1 MEKYNKPPLSY
12 DKQIELLA
20 SRGLIVADRPKAE
33 KFLSQVNYYRFSA
46 YCLPFESKRHQFHSG
61 VTFERIQ
68 QLYEFD
74 RHLRF
79 LVDEALE
86 VIEISVRATIS
97 YYLAC
102 KYGAFVHE
110 DAKSFF
116 DKAKHAE
123 WIAKIHDETTRSKE
137 TFIEHYAKKYEGFP
151 QLPLWMAVE
160 VMSFGALS
168 QLYHNLLRPDQISLA
183 KVVGYHSTVLSSW
196 LHTFTYIRNMCAH
209 HSRIWNR
216 ELSIAMVVPKH
227 GSWQTIN
234 TKRVGS
240 VVFAINNFL
249 SKLPIEQRIRKEW
262 HAEMDTLLNQPVNIP
277 KFYEVMGFRD
287 NWKESPLWKDNES
300 QNTKPSIQSPN

>member
-1 MEKYNKPPLSY
+1 MEKYNKLSLSY
-12 DKQIELLA
+12 DKQIDLLA
-20 SRGLIVADRPKAE
+20 SRGLIFADWSKAE

-46 YCLPFESKRHQFHSG
+46 YCLPFESKRHQFHAG

-74 RHLRF
+74 RRLRF
-79 LVDEALE
+79 LIDEALE
-86 VIEISVRATIS
+86 VIEISMRSTIS

-110 DAKSFF
+110 NTNIFF
-116 DKAKHAE
+116 DKSKHAE

-168 QLYHNLLRPDQISLA
+168 QLYHNLLRDDQISLA
-183 KVVGYHSTVLSSW
+183 KVAGYHSTVLSSW

-216 ELSIAMVVPKH
+216 ELSIAMVVPKRDGWH
-227 GSWQTIN
+227 DIN

-240 VVFAINNFL
+240 VVFAINNFM
-249 SKLPIEQRIRKEW
+249 SKLPIEQRIRNEW
-262 HAEMDTLLNQPVNIP
+262 HAEMKALLNQPVNIP
-277 KFYEVMGFRD
+277 KFYAVMGFLD
-287 NWKESPLWKDNES
+287 NWKESPLWENGV
-300 QNTKPSIQSPN
+300 

>member
-12 DKQIELLA
+12 DKQLDLLA
-20 SRGLIVADRPKAE
+20 SRGLIFADRSKAE

-46 YCLPFESKRHQFHSG
+46 YCLPFELRRHQFHAG
-61 VTFERIQ
+61 ITFERIQ

-74 RHLRF
+74 RRLRF
-79 LVDEALE
+79 LIDEALE
-86 VIEISVRATIS
+86 VIEISVRSTIS

-110 DAKSFF
+110 DVKIFF
-116 DKAKHAE
+116 DKSKHAE

-137 TFIEHYAKKYEGFP
+137 TFIEHYATKYDGFP

-168 QLYHNLLRPDQISLA
+168 QLYHNLLRDDQISLA
-183 KVVGYHSTVLSSW
+183 KVAGYHSTVVSSW

-216 ELSIAMVVPKH
+216 ELSIAMVVPKQ
-227 GSWQTIN
+227 GSWQDIN

-249 SKLPIEQRIRKEW
+249 SKLPIEQRIRNEW
-262 HAEMDTLLNQPVNIP
+262 HAEMNTLLNQPVNIP

-287 NWKESPLWKDNES
+287 KWKESPLWKDGA
-300 QNTKPSIQSPN
+300 

>member
-12 DKQIELLA
+12 DKQLNLLA
-20 SRGLIVADRPKAE
+20 SRGLIFADRLKAE

-46 YCLPFESKRHQFHSG
+46 YCLPFELKRHQFHSG
-61 VTFERIQ
+61 ITFERIQ

-74 RHLRF
+74 RRLRF
-79 LVDEALE
+79 LIDEALE
-86 VIEISVRATIS
+86 VIEISVRSAIS

-110 DAKSFF
+110 DAKNFF
-116 DKAKHAE
+116 DKSKHAE
-123 WIAKIHDETTRSKE
+123 WITKIHDETTRSKE
-137 TFIEHYAKKYEGFP
+137 TFIEHYAKKYDGFP
-151 QLPLWMAVE
+151 QLPLWMAIE
-160 VMSFGALS
+160 VISFGALS
-168 QLYHNLLRPDQISLA
+168 QLYHNLLRDDQISLA
-183 KVVGYHSTVLSSW
+183 KVAGYHSTVLSSW

-216 ELSIAMVVPKH
+216 ELSIAMVVPKQ
-227 GSWQTIN
+227 GSWHDIN

-249 SKLPIEQRIRKEW
+249 SKLPIEQRIRNEW
-262 HAEMDTLLNQPVNIP
+262 HAEMNTLLNQPVNIP

-287 NWKESPLWKDNES
+287 NWKDSPLWKEWA
-300 QNTKPSIQSPN
+300 